1 MIYTGGHL
9 FYFYLHM
16 VGNSFFKSQ
25 EDKKGKR
32 GNSSIMLKDCLYYC
46 WISKEGLDTET
57 KKVHVERF
65 IDKTK
70 SRICRL
76 CSQLFIITK
85 NFKDD
90 ENTCNSCFKITS
102 DIDKFGKMHV
112 ILKINA
118 KYIVFTNLWRSF
130 NQEIMS
136 RQNVVDKPL

>member
-1 MIYTGGHL
+1 M
-9 FYFYLHM
+9 
-16 VGNSFFKSQ
+16 
-25 EDKKGKR
+25 
-32 GNSSIMLKDCLYYC
+32 
-46 WISKEGLDTET
+46 
-57 KKVHVERF
+57 ERF

-76 CSQLFIITK
+76 YSQLFIITK

-90 ENTCNSCFKITS
+90 ENNCNSCFKITS